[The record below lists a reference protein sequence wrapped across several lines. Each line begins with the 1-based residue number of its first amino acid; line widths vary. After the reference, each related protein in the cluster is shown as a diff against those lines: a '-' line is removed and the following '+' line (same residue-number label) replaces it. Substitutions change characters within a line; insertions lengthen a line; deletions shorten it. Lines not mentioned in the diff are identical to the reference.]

1 MRSKNTQWQVLVSS
15 DSMFYLDNMS
25 HRDHIP
31 LHWKARWLVNT
42 YFFFIVWMN
51 YKIVLWNLQL
61 MSFECVVQKY
71 ICPAFNQPVKFWL
84 GYEIHLCVWL
94 FWCVFMS
101 ANASGTSVR
110 ERADARACVF
120 AAAVQ
125 GCSKHAG
132 KPVTANQARGNHPSA
147 QRREPTIPHFLCL
160 SPFLHYSLDL
170 FFSLSHAHLYHSTS
184 PVFFQFYE
192 NVTLWFKEFRNKV
205 FCILGTLTAKAPF
218 LFLSPVLHCLW

>member
-1 MRSKNTQWQVLVSS
+1 MC
-15 DSMFYLDNMS
+15 
-25 HRDHIP
+25 P
-31 LHWKARWLVNT
+31 L
-42 YFFFIVWMN
+42 
-51 YKIVLWNLQL
+51 
-61 MSFECVVQKY
+61 
-71 ICPAFNQPVKFWL
+71 FNQPENLWS
-84 GYEIHLCVWL
+84 GYEIHLCAWL

-110 ERADARACVF
+110 VHVDVRECVCVF

-170 FFSLSHAHLYHSTS
+170 FFSLSHSFIKPHIYSSFYSLEKRQKMRHLTILQSFPQSITLISTS
-184 PVFFQFYE
+184 YVFF
-192 NVTLWFKEFRNKV
+192 
-205 FCILGTLTAKAPF
+205 
-218 LFLSPVLHCLW
+218 LSFITF

>member
-1 MRSKNTQWQVLVSS
+1 MCMTVLMCV
-15 DSMFYLDNMS
+15 
-25 HRDHIP
+25 H
-31 LHWKARWLVNT
+31 
-42 YFFFIVWMN
+42 
-51 YKIVLWNLQL
+51 
-61 MSFECVVQKY
+61 ECKR
-71 ICPAFNQPVKFWL
+71 I
-84 GYEIHLCVWL
+84 
-94 FWCVFMS
+94 WCEC
-101 ANASGTSVR
+101 
-110 ERADARACVF
+110 ERACADARACVF

-192 NVTLWFKEFRNKV
+192 NVTLWLKEFRNKV
-205 FCILGTLTAKAPF
+205 FCILGILTAKAPF
-218 LFLSPVLHCLW
+218 LFVSPVLHCSNVSVIVGKCPQQSAMLQQTGKYKRIGL